1 MDSLNDWAKQ
11 VSIDRPLPVAT
22 SDWEIAEY
30 ASAGEPV
37 IKLESG
43 NIFRTLGGRENTN
56 EHSSAENTMCEIDL
70 GIVCFQG
77 QEVLFASHCSIR
89 RSYFSTK
96 GVLVMNSQF
105 YKNRNLSVRGHP
117 SDGKLEMITSR
128 LSIRQYL
135 LATKKSESGS
145 HLPHPD
151 IDTKSA
157 ATHTI
162 SNERELRIYC
172 DGRLAGCGKDVT
184 IGVDRRSIK
193 VVI

>member
-1 MDSLNDWAKQ
+1 MASLNDWAKQ
-11 VSIDRPLPVAT
+11 VSIGRSLPVAT
-22 SDWEIAEY
+22 SDSEIAEF
-30 ASAGEPV
+30 AAAGEPV

-43 NIFRTLGGRENTN
+43 NIFRTLGGRGNASI
-56 EHSSAENTMCEIDL
+56 HSSAENTMCEIDL

-77 QEVLFASHCSIR
+77 KEILFASHCSIR

-105 YKNRNLSVRGHP
+105 YKSRNLSVRGHP

-128 LSIRQYL
+128 LGIRQYF
-135 LATKKSESGS
+135 LAAKKSESGS

-151 IDTKSA
+151 IDTRSA
-157 ATHTI
+157 ASHTI

-172 DGRLAGCGKDVT
+172 DGRLAGCSKDVT

>member
-11 VSIDRPLPVAT
+11 VPVDRSLPLAT
-22 SDWEIAEY
+22 SDWEIADF
-30 ASAGEPV
+30 AAAGEPV

-43 NIFRTLGGRENTN
+43 NIFRTLGGRENRK
-56 EHSSAENTMCEIDL
+56 EHSSGEYTMCEIDL
-70 GIVCFQG
+70 GIVRFQDK
-77 QEVLFASHCSIR
+77 EVLFASHCSIR
-89 RSYFSTK
+89 ESYFSTK

-157 ATHTI
+157 AQHTI
-162 SNERELRIYC
+162 SNDRELRIYC
-172 DGRLAGCGKDVT
+172 DGKLAGCSKDVV
-184 IGVDRRSIK
+184 IRVDRRSIK